1 MSEQLPMPTRGPVVS
16 VHGDDE
22 TLATV
27 NIEYKE
33 PIAELKGRGPGHLAE
48 ENANAD
54 LIAAAINS
62 AEACRVM
69 GYDPI
74 GCIQALPKV
83 LDVVSLTTE
92 RLENMLDVGGNFD
105 YDDLRTLRAALAATH
120 TRRGTP

>member
-1 MSEQLPMPTRGPVVS
+1 MSKLPMPTSGPVVS

-54 LIAAAINS
+54 LIAAAFN
-62 AEACRVM
+62 AATAATDL
-69 GYDPI
+69 GFDPI
-74 GCIQALPKV
+74 GAIEALPE
-83 LDVVSLTTE
+83 L
-92 RLENMLDVGGNFD
+92 
-105 YDDLRTLRAALAATH
+105 LRAAKDAMPELHDNEAWCEEPIRTALSAAR
-120 TRRGTP
+120 TRKAVS